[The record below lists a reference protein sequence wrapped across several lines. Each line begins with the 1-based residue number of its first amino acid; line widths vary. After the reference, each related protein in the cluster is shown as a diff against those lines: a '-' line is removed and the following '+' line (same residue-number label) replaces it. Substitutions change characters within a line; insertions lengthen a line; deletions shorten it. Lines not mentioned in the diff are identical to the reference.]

1 MSGARLPFDPGRMKA
16 SADAPTAGDG
26 LLRVGD
32 LCRLI
37 GAALRKGLP
46 AKVRVVGEVSGFRD
60 RTHWYFDLKD
70 EDAVISCVMFA
81 QSARKAGA
89 AIENGQQVVVTGRV
103 DFFDK
108 QGRTQVY
115 VESVEAVGEG
125 PLEVRFRKLVA
136 ELRGLGWFDAAR
148 KRRLPSFPRRIAVV
162 TSRTGAALQDVIVT
176 AGRRCA
182 AVEIV
187 VVDARVQGEGAAGE
201 IVRAIEWLST
211 EHDRLGVDAVLV
223 TRGGGSMEDLWAFNE
238 RAVAEAIL
246 KCKVPVV
253 AAIGHET
260 DVTIAELVAD
270 ERCATPTQAAM
281 RLTPDKGA
289 LLEQIA
295 QMRARSRAML
305 TRRVEHEAKRVES
318 LRRRRV
324 MTEPME
330 IVERARERVARAR
343 VDALVAVGQRLERSA
358 SRLREARSVLG
369 VIGPMEVL
377 RRGYSVTLGAD
388 GKVIRSAKRM
398 KAGERIVTVLSDGRV
413 RSVVEKS
420 FTTEDAQ
427 KRLTTEHTENTE
439 KKTKKTSDGDGK
451 DQMGLF

>member
-16 SADAPTAGDG
+16 SADAPAGGDG

-46 AKVRVVGEVSGFRD
+46 ARVRVVGEVSGFRD

-70 EDAVISCVMFA
+70 EEAVISCVMFA
-81 QSARKAGA
+81 QAARKAGA
-89 AIENGQQVVVTGRV
+89 LIENGQQVVVTGRV

-115 VESVEAVGEG
+115 VESVEPVGEG
-125 PLEVRFRKLVA
+125 PLEVRFRKLVV
-136 ELRGLGWFDAAR
+136 ELRALGWFDAAR
-148 KRRLPSFPRRIAVV
+148 KRRLPSFPRRIGVV

-201 IVRAIEWLST
+201 IVRAIEWLSA
-211 EHDRLGVDAVLV
+211 EHERLGVDAVLV

-238 RAVAEAIL
+238 RVVAEAIL

-305 TRRVEHEAKRVES
+305 TRRLEHETKRVES

-324 MTEPME
+324 MTEPTE

-343 VDALVAVGQRLERSA
+343 VDASGAVGRCVERSE
-358 SRLREARSVLG
+358 SRWREARSVLG

-377 RRGYSVTLGAD
+377 RRGYSVTVGAD
-388 GKVIRSAKRM
+388 GKVIRSAKRVM
-398 KAGERIVTVLSDGRV
+398 AGERIVTVLSDGRV
-413 RSVVEKS
+413 GSVVEKT
-420 FTTEDAQ
+420 FTTENAQ
-427 KRLTTEHTENTE
+427 KRLTTENTE
-439 KKTKKTSDGDGK
+439 DTERRGERAKKGEG
-451 DQMGLF
+451 QMGLF